1 MQNKIAKI
9 ILSITSDKRHIPIEI
24 IGTTQ
29 KSIFSHFIIIAS
41 KRINKHF
48 FFNSPFLSFAEMTS
62 HEWNQPLR
70 RCVLGLRRWI
80 EIGISGRR
88 GKL

>member
-9 ILSITSDKRHIPIEI
+9 ILSMTSDKRHIPIEI

-41 KRINKHF
+41 KQIKYEQR
-48 FFNSPFLSFAEMTS
+48 FLTVRFYLFAEMTS

-70 RCVLGLRRWI
+70 RCV
-80 EIGISGRR
+80 
-88 GKL
+88 